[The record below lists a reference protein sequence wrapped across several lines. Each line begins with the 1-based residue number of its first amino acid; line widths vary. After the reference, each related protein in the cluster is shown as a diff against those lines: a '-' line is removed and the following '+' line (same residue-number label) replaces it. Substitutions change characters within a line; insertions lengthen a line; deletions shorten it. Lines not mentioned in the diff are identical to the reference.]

1 MNILGVRIKDREAVI
16 WAGGASTIA
25 LLAAL
30 GSQYFGGLAPCKL
43 CIWQRVPHGI
53 VIVIALGALLWFRG
67 PRERLILTW
76 LAGIVL
82 AAGAG
87 IAMYHTGVEQ
97 NWIAGPSSCTGLG
110 SLNSATTIEELREQ
124 LLAAPVIRCD
134 EIPWSLFGIS
144 IAGWNALA
152 SLALTLFCGI
162 AGWQQLRKALR

>member
-30 GSQYFGGLAPCKL
+30 GSQYFGGLGPCKL
-43 CIWQRVPHGI
+43 FIWQRVPHGI